1 MKKFKNLLAAFLVLI
16 AAGMLVACS
25 SNSDAPSLDTSSNT
39 TPLFDAG
46 DAAIPADDVELSNG
60 LWVFKWVYTSEN
72 SATSHWYEDNHVDY
86 RYISSKT
93 VLVLNF
99 SVSNGTRTTTS
110 GKYKSEQVL
119 DDENKAK
126 LSQFFTENNLPQ
138 KWNGNKFIS
147 EDNDYTYDGN
157 MNHALQSASES
168 YATVTTNE
176 NKTLY
181 IISYSNND
189 KYYFAKL

>member
-16 AAGMLVACS
+16 AAGMLIACS

-138 KWNGNKFIS
+138 KWNGNKLIA

-157 MNHALQSASES
+157 MNHALQSASKS